1 MSCIWVCLVQT
12 IPCPGPLE
20 SPASRRRR
28 SLDARGT
35 HHHAS
40 GAQRVAGALEVVPA
54 DAVELAHVV
63 ASRVVDAIEV

>member
-1 MSCIWVCLVQT
+1 M
-12 IPCPGPLE
+12 G
-20 SPASRRRR
+20 PASGPGC

-35 HHHAS
+35 HHHAG

-63 ASRVVDAIEV
+63 ASRVVDAVEV